1 MPALR
6 QLTEFR
12 QTFNGIQQNI
22 VKAIGGVWVKKVM
35 VSLFE
40 RTHRGEKDAFYRM
53 KISFR
58 VQKLSQFEDRKFRCI
73 SYKKDGKN
81 QFF

>member
-1 MPALR
+1 MNDL
-6 QLTEFR
+6 F
-12 QTFNGIQQNI
+12 
-22 VKAIGGVWVKKVM
+22 KAIGGVRVKKVM
-35 VSLFE
+35 LSLFE
-40 RTHRGEKDAFYRM
+40 RTHQGEKDAFYRM

-81 QFF
+81 QFFYFTFFGTSFAMFVLMS